1 MSPVRLEQQ
10 DALAW
15 LHLQRPEAYNAFTRE
30 MAGELLEHLF
40 QLRQDESVKVVAI
53 TGEGSVFSAGGDLK
67 WVSAHPQGPSTA
79 FHELAT
85 RVHLCITEI
94 RRFLKPIL
102 AVINGTA
109 AGGGF
114 SLALA
119 CDFRLMA
126 ETARLKQAFTS
137 QGLCLDGGGT
147 WFLPRL
153 VGLGRALEIAAF
165 DEWISAEQAL
175 NWGLVNRVVS
185 PEQLT
190 AETLSWASRL
200 ADRSSH
206 AFATVKQLL
215 NESWNTP
222 LETQLE
228 HERQGLVRTVEHSD
242 GQEGLSA
249 FLEKRSPRFA

>member
-1 MSPVRLEQQ
+1 MSSVRLEQQ

-15 LHLQRPEAYNAFTRE
+15 LHLQRPEAYNACTRE
-30 MAGELLEHLF
+30 MAGELLDYLF

-67 WVSAHPQGPSTA
+67 WVSSHLQGSRNA
-79 FHELAT
+79 FHELAA

-94 RRFLKPIL
+94 RRFPKPIL

-137 QGLCLDGGGT
+137 QGLCLYGGGT

-153 VGLGRALEIAAF
+153 VGSALKIAAL
-165 DEWISAEQAL
+165 DEWISTDQ
-175 NWGLVNRVVS
+175 
-185 PEQLT
+185 T
-190 AETLSWASRL
+190 
-200 ADRSSH
+200 
-206 AFATVKQLL
+206 KY
-215 NESWNTP
+215 
-222 LETQLE
+222 
-228 HERQGLVRTVEHSD
+228 
-242 GQEGLSA
+242 
-249 FLEKRSPRFA
+249 

>member
-1 MSPVRLEQQ
+1 M
-10 DALAW
+10 
-15 LHLQRPEAYNAFTRE
+15 
-30 MAGELLEHLF
+30 
-40 QLRQDESVKVVAI
+40 
-53 TGEGSVFSAGGDLK
+53 
-67 WVSAHPQGPSTA
+67 
-79 FHELAT
+79 
-85 RVHLCITEI
+85 
-94 RRFLKPIL
+94 
-102 AVINGTA
+102 
-109 AGGGF
+109 
-114 SLALA
+114 
-119 CDFRLMA
+119 
-126 ETARLKQAFTS
+126 
-137 QGLCLDGGGT
+137 DGGGT

-165 DEWISAEQAL
+165 DEWISAEHAL